1 MLVGLSDHVAW
12 SLRNDGLSARCV
24 YIKLRLLP
32 ARRNRGQGVD
42 SGFGRLITR
51 RLTLPLPTD
60 LSALV
65 YELACKLLDQTA
77 RSTGMYNAS
86 EVVRLVGVG
95 TASLVHTADLVGQF
109 KGQAEVSPKEP
120 GKAVSREKT
129 PVEERDKKLNMSI
142 DDIRKKFGYE
152 AIANASAV
160 KRN

>member
-1 MLVGLSDHVAW
+1 MWRGRSGTMGCL
-12 SLRNDGLSARCV
+12 ARCV

-60 LSALV
+60 SSALV
-65 YELACKLLDQTA
+65 YESACKLLDQTA
-77 RSTGMYNAS
+77 RSTGMQNAS

-95 TASLVHTADLVGQF
+95 TASLVHTADLVGNSRA
-109 KGQAEVSPKEP
+109 GRGDRRHSPQKQCR
-120 GKAVSREKT
+120 GEKT
-129 PVEERDKKLNMSI
+129 LAGERDKKLNMSI

-160 KRN
+160 KRI